1 MVRRSAIADDLQA
14 DATVNTPRGY
24 DWSRLQPVVG
34 EFARVSIPFELR
46 PNPRVGKPFLRPGV
60 LPRLSL
66 GLAAGVVAVGAA
78 LQLGLIHG
86 SGTNLS
92 PRAAGYALGF
102 MIIVVLWLLRQAY
115 FQEAVMRVD
124 ATALTYRVLPGIA
137 RRIPRAAIA
146 GVVLRLVDKPTAFPP
161 GQATKRLFLIGRN
174 GSCIFRINAE
184 HFDYLDAYHLA
195 AALDVPIDAAWDFST
210 SAESLRTEVP
220 GSVLWAERHV
230 TALAITGT
238 LLVIAIGSFLVMLL
252 QGPVR

>member
-1 MVRRSAIADDLQA
+1 MAGQS
-14 DATVNTPRGY
+14 TTGGY

-34 EFARVSIPFELR
+34 EFARVSLPFELR
-46 PNPRVGKPFLRPGV
+46 PNPSLGKPFFRPGL

-86 SGTNLS
+86 TGTYS
-92 PRAAGYALGF
+92 RAAGYALGF
-102 MIIVVLWLLRQAY
+102 VIIVVLWLLRQAY
-115 FQEAVMRVD
+115 FQEAVLRVD

-161 GQATKRLFLIGRN
+161 GQATTRLFLIGRK
-174 GSCIFRINAE
+174 GTSIFRINAE

-210 SAESLRTEVP
+210 SPESLGIEVP
-220 GSVLWAERHV
+220 GSILWAERHV
-230 TALAITGT
+230 TALAIVGT
-238 LLVIAIGSFLVMLL
+238 VLVIAVGSIVLTLL
-252 QGPVR
+252 QGPAR